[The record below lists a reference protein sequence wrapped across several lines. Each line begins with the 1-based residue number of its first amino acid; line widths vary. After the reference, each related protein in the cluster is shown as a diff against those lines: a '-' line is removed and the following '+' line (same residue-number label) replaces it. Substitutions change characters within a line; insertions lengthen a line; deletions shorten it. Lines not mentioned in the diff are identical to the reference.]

1 MSLTNERGLW
11 WADNPELMAIRQT
24 VLDELNSA
32 KKRTVEDDKP
42 DHVVDD
48 VLSGA
53 SWRELAAARDDL
65 ARART
70 RYADAVRAA
79 RTRGL
84 SWGEIGRMLGVSKQQ
99 LHRRFRAR

>member
-32 KKRTVEDDKP
+32 EKRTVEDDKP